1 MKGNYKHA
9 KLSINFIYFLFDIV
23 MIIRITQPFRFTNKV
38 HPYSTNDYC
47 VIFVDIK

>member
-23 MIIRITQPFRFTNKV
+23 MIIRITQARTNKV